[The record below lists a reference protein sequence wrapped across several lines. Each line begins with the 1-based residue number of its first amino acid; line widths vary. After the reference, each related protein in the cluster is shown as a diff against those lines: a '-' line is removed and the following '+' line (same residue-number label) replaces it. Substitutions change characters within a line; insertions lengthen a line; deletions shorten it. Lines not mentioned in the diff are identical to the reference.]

1 VENGVRRMQILRSS
15 SGSRLDSAWTPCAV
29 RRSPD
34 IDSAQVEAF
43 FVWIWA
49 RSGPVRTS
57 PMWSFAKDEEM
68 DADRL
73 VSARATLGATHVAL
87 APHAYTM
94 CMCVCVCLR
103 LCVCVSVC
111 VCVCLCV
118 SVCWR
123 R

>member
-1 VENGVRRMQILRSS
+1 MENGVRRMQILRSS

-57 PMWSFAKDEEM
+57 PMWSLAKDEEM
-68 DADRL
+68 DAYKM
-73 VSARATLGATHVAL
+73 SNENKF
-87 APHAYTM
+87 PSSKSNTM
-94 CMCVCVCLR
+94 KNWPPTIRCIA
-103 LCVCVSVC
+103 
-111 VCVCLCV
+111 
-118 SVCWR
+118 
-123 R
+123 